1 MIYIIIVIIYLL
13 SLVVVGYFASKGVE
27 SDDDWAVAGR
37 SLGIWSSAASFFTTI
52 LSALAFTG
60 YIGYYYKF
68 GWAGWWNWIGTIIS
82 TILFA
87 AYFASRLRKFGG
99 VTLSDFL
106 EIRYGTIHAGLASL
120 LIFFSTI
127 LFTVAQLVASGNI
140 I

>member
-68 GWAGWWNWIGTIIS
+68 GWAG
-82 TILFA
+82 
-87 AYFASRLRKFGG
+87 
-99 VTLSDFL
+99 
-106 EIRYGTIHAGLASL
+106 
-120 LIFFSTI
+120 
-127 LFTVAQLVASGNI
+127 
-140 I
+140 